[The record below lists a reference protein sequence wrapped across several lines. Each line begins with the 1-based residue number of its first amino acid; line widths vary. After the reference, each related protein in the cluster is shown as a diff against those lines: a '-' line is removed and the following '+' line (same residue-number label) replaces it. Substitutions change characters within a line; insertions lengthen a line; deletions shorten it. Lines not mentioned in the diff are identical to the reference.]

1 MVFNPPVQIV
11 AKCAAA
17 GTYKCG
23 LTTQEMLIRGFMS
36 GAYIAMGAA
45 LATVT
50 FTGTE
55 AALGAGMARFVL
67 GATFPVGL
75 IITVLTGA
83 ELFTGDA
90 MFGPLAAF
98 VHKTSWAAIM
108 KLWVLVYIGNLIGS
122 LVIAYIMAYGPL
134 VSFNAS
140 GAATATA
147 YGVTAITIANAKLS
161 HVGLMGTWSLF
172 LKAIGCNWLV
182 NLAVFLGVCADDVAG
197 KAIGIW
203 FPIMAFVTSGF
214 EHSVANM
221 YFIPAG
227 FMTLAHGMPEVLA
240 EKAAAGTFA
249 LSPYLATNPW
259 IGMWT
264 GNIIV
269 ATIGNIVGAMLFVAF
284 LYWLAFRRELEAL

>member
-1 MVFNPPVQIV
+1 MTFNPPVQIV

-17 GTYKCG
+17 GQYKTA
-23 LTTQEMLIRGFMS
+23 LTSQEMLIRGFMS

-45 LATVT
+45 LATVV
-50 FTGTE
+50 FTGT
-55 AALGAGMARFVL
+55 ADALGTGVARLLL

-75 IITVLTGA
+75 IITILTGA

-98 VHKTSWAAIM
+98 VHKTSWASIM

-134 VSFNAS
+134 VSVSAT
-140 GAATATA
+140 GAITATA
-147 YGVTAITIANAKLS
+147 FGKTAITIASGKVNYA
-161 HVGLMGTWSLF
+161 GLTAMWSLF
-172 LKAIGCNWLV
+172 LKGIGCNWLV
-182 NLAVFLGVCADDVAG
+182 NLAVFLGICADDVVG
-197 KAIGIW
+197 KFFGIW
-203 FPIMAFVTSGF
+203 FPIMAFVTIGF

-227 FMTLAHGMPEVLA
+227 VLTLGLDP
-240 EKAAAGTFA
+240 AAVETVSAN
-249 LSPYLATNPW
+249 LNW

-264 GNIIV
+264 NNIILV
-269 ATIGNIVGAMLFVAF
+269 TIGNIVGAMFFVAF
-284 LYWLAFRRELEAL
+284 LYWLGFKREVEAL

>member
-45 LATVT
+45 LATTVM
-50 FTGTE
+50 TGTE
-55 AALGAGMARFVL
+55 AFLGAGMAKFVL

-90 MFGPLAAF
+90 MFGPLTAW
-98 VHKTSWAAIM
+98 VHKTSWGSVM

-122 LVIAYIMAYGPL
+122 LLIAYIMANGPF
-134 VSFNAS
+134 VSFAAS
-140 GAATATA
+140 GAVTVNAF
-147 YGVTAITIANAKLS
+147 GMTAITIASGKVS

-172 LKAIGCNWLV
+172 LKAIMCNWLV
-182 NLAVFLGVCADDVAG
+182 NLAVFLGVCADDVIG
-197 KAIGIW
+197 KIFGIW

-227 FMTLAHGMPEVLA
+227 IMTLAQQPDIVITNV
-240 EKAAAGTFA
+240 AGNVVT
-249 LSPYLATNPW
+249 LSGNLNW
-259 IGMWT
+259 VGMWT
-264 GNIIV
+264 NNIIV
-269 ATIGNIVGAMLFVAF
+269 ATIGNIVGAVFFVAF
-284 LYWLAFRRELEAL
+284 LYWIGFKRELEAL

>member
-36 GAYIAMGAA
+36 GAYIALGAA

-50 FTGTE
+50 FTGT
-55 AALGAGMARFVL
+55 ADMLGVGVARLIL

-90 MFGPLAAF
+90 MFGPLAAL

-108 KLWVLVYIGNLIGS
+108 KLWVFVYIGNLIGS
-122 LVIAYIMAYGPL
+122 LFVAYMMAYGPL
-134 VSFNAS
+134 IAVDMKT
-140 GAATATA
+140 GAVTATA
-147 YGVTAITIANAKLS
+147 FGTTAIAIANGKVAYGGLLS
-161 HVGLMGTWSLF
+161 MWSLF

-182 NLAVFLGVCADDVAG
+182 NLAVFLGISADDVVG
-197 KAIGIW
+197 KFFGIW
-203 FPIMAFVTSGF
+203 FPIMAFVTIGF

-221 YFIPAG
+221 YFLPAG
-227 FMTLAHGMPEVLA
+227 LMTAANAGLTAHANL
-240 EKAAAGTFA
+240 T
-249 LSPYLATNPW
+249 W

-264 GNIIV
+264 SNIILV
-269 ATIGNIVGAMLFVAF
+269 TIGNIVGAMFFVAF
-284 LYWLAFRRELEAL
+284 LYWLGFKRELEAL

>member
-11 AKCAAA
+11 AKAAAA

-50 FTGTE
+50 FTGAE
-55 AALGAGMARFVL
+55 AALGAGIARFVL

-90 MFGPLAAF
+90 MFGPLAVL
-98 VHKTSWAAIM
+98 VHKISWAPVM
-108 KLWVLVYIGNLIGS
+108 KLWAVVYVGNLIGS
-122 LVIAYIMAYGPL
+122 LVVAYIMAYGPL
-134 VSFNAS
+134 VSYSAS
-140 GAATATA
+140 GTATATA
-147 YGVTAITIANAKLS
+147 FGCTAISIANAKLS

-172 LKAIGCNWLV
+172 LKAIACNWLV
-182 NLAVFLGVCADDVAG
+182 NLAVFLGICADDVAG

-227 FMTLAHGMPEVLA
+227 FMTLGQLQGLPTVLA
-240 EKAAAGTFA
+240 ENANFV
-249 LSPYLATNPW
+249 LNSHMVINPW

-269 ATIGNIVGAMLFVAF
+269 ATIGNIVGAMFFVAF